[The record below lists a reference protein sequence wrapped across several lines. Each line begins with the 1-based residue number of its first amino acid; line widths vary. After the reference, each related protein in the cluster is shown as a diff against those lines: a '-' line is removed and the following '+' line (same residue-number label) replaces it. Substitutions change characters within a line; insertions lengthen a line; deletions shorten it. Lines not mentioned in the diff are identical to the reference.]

1 MKKRLLLSAALGAA
15 CSLATVA
22 TAQDVHFTQFG
33 MMPIN
38 TNVAQTGSFEGTYRI
53 GGLYRNQW
61 SGGINN
67 GYSTPILYA
76 DFNIGGFR
84 KQDWI
89 GIGATFY
96 QDRAGTAQLTNT
108 LGGLAVAYHVGI
120 AKTSNLSFGVQAS
133 FVQRRI
139 QGSSLVTEER
149 LLTGRTADIGNI
161 VDNGVTYPD
170 FNLGVAYT
178 TKVGKRDKLTMGLAF
193 DHLTSPKYNL
203 ISSTVSTLP
212 SRITVHGEYEAALT
226 KYLSVVPGI
235 IFRTAGGAQELA
247 VNAVGVLGID
257 SKRNINLRAGAGYR
271 LGDAGFALAG
281 LDFGSF
287 RAGFAYDFTVSK
299 LRTDTRIQDGMEFAV
314 MYIGKIYR
322 KPDVKPVILCPRF

>member
-61 SGGINN
+61 SRGITN
-67 GYSTPILYA
+67 GYSTPIVYA

-108 LGGLAVAYHVGI
+108 LGGLAAAYHASVSK
-120 AKTSNLSFGVQAS
+120 AATLSFGLQAS

-139 QGSSLVTEER
+139 QENSLVTEQR
-149 LLTGRTADIGNI
+149 LLTGQSTDVNNI

-170 FNLGVAYT
+170 FNVGIAYA
-178 TKVGKRDKLTMGLAF
+178 TKIGKRDKLNVGLAF

-212 SRITVHGEYEAALT
+212 RRITLHGEYEAVLN
-226 KYLSVVPGI
+226 KNLSIVPGL
-235 IFRTAGGAQELA
+235 IFRTAGGARELA
-247 VNAVGVLGID
+247 VNGVGILRID
-257 SKRNINLRAGAGYR
+257 PKRNLNLRAGVGYR

-281 LDFGSF
+281 LDLGSF
-287 RAGFAYDFTVSK
+287 RAGLAYDFTISK
-299 LRTDTRIQDGMEFAV
+299 LRTDTRIQDGMELAV
-314 MYIGKIYR
+314 MYIGKIHK

>member
-61 SGGINN
+61 SGGISN
-67 GYSTPILYA
+67 GYSTPIVYA

-96 QDRAGTAQLTNT
+96 QDRAGSAQLTNT
-108 LGGLAVAYHVGI
+108 LGGLAAAYHASMG
-120 AKTSNLSFGVQAS
+120 KSSTLSFGLQAS

-139 QGSSLVTEER
+139 QENRLITEQR
-149 LLTGRTADIGNI
+149 LLTGQSTDVNNI

-170 FNLGVAYT
+170 FNLGVTYT
-178 TKVGKRDKLTMGLAF
+178 TKVGKRDMFTAGLAF

-212 SRITVHGEYEAALT
+212 SRITVHGEYEAVLN
-226 KYLSVVPGI
+226 KNLSIVPGL
-235 IFRTAGGAQELA
+235 IFRTAGGARELA
-247 VNAVGVLGID
+247 INGVGILRID
-257 SKRNINLRAGAGYR
+257 PKRNINLRAGAGYR

-281 LDFGSF
+281 LDFGPI
-287 RAGFAYDFTVSK
+287 RAGFAYDFTVSN
-299 LRTDTRIQDGMEFAV
+299 LRTDTRIQDGLEFAV
-314 MYIGKIYR
+314 MYIGKITK